1 MRTDDDFE
9 CIQPYLT
16 FTLALSICYWIARF
30 QALYRKTEIL
40 LSFVLLHVVVF
51 AYSMYLR
58 VRTDEFECS
67 QFDFTNTTWPHLYLS
82 RACVCGCC
90 TGKNV
95 RKALFGFGFFVAS
108 NACAEIHIEDLHWKS
123 SYNRTRETRFS
134 LSVVLNAAAAGTKT
148 VKCFGKRCF
157 GMGFM
162 LCTENTLYDHIA
174 AEQEKEKN
182 RTGEIKG
189 KESEWMRKR
198 DRKQ

>member
-1 MRTDDDFE
+1 MWLFLHIL
-9 CIQPYLT
+9 CICVYGPMNSNAHSLISLT
-16 FTLALSICYWIARF
+16 QRGRISI
-30 QALYRKTEIL
+30 
-40 LSFVLLHVVVF
+40 SPV
-51 AYSMYLR
+51 
-58 VRTDEFECS
+58 
-67 QFDFTNTTWPHLYLS
+67 
-82 RACVCGCC
+82 CVCEC
-90 TGKNV
+90 V
-95 RKALFGFGFFVAS
+95 RMLYGEECEKGTFFGFGFFVAS